1 MDGLGLVYTGQ
12 DNSGAAAV
20 LDEATFNPTDYWKG
34 RQKSIKDDIDKAVEA
49 KKLAEKAGVAYTAP
63 KDDSWVPMKQAIV
76 TPQLTELQNIFFTAM
91 KSGVKN
97 PDLDPTY
104 APILADKRRAIED
117 NIAKTKYYEAF
128 HKNAVDALSGDIKA
142 GTNVFEQKKS
152 QAEAQKFLDA
162 AAKGDTK
169 TMDEIM
175 KSGIVKRQF
184 NPVKAA
190 EDLNKMLGEKK
201 TYDDKS
207 ITDLGAGTNDYK
219 IKTLTTA
226 SPEELKEKAKLYW
239 EGNQDAQDNYT
250 LDEFY
255 KFAEKAKKQKEEE
268 EVKSKQSI
276 DKSTQQEWMD
286 GGSLKIGNNI
296 YSKIK
301 VPIDINTTPEGEARL
316 KANWERQN
324 ALVKQS
330 GGKAQIS
337 WEDYKA
343 QQKPIVANAD
353 AVSITKANTGEATQT
368 SGDKYFADDGTPV
381 FGSINY
387 IQPIG
392 DGKYEGI
399 ILVDKELTEEQKAE
413 GGNDKYL
420 GKVLKIQFYNDD
432 KSLNPNGG
440 KIKGEWGGL
449 APDQIYKK
457 MKEGDTKG
465 QKTTPAAKT
474 TPAPAAAGTRKRW
487 NSVTKKMEPY

>member
-207 ITDLGAGTNDYK
+207 ITDLGQGTNDYK

-268 EVKSKQSI
+268 EVKSKQTI
-276 DKSTQQEWMD
+276 DKSKEEEWSNGSYTRGNYRYTPVVTPTKLSETQAARDNYDKYAKTVKER
-286 GGSLKIGNNI
+286 GG
-296 YSKIK
+296 
-301 VPIDINTTPEGEARL
+301 TPESFEEYTA
-316 KANWERQN
+316 A
-324 ALVKQS
+324 ATPVV
-330 GGKAQIS
+330 I
-337 WEDYKA
+337 
-343 QQKPIVANAD
+343 PAD
-353 AVSITKANTGEATQT
+353 AVSIQKANTGEATKNAP
-368 SGDKYFADDGTPV
+368 DKWEDADGTQV
-381 FGSINY
+381 EGE
-387 IQPIG
+387 IQLIRP
-392 DGKYEGI
+392 DGKGGYLIGI
-399 ILVDKELTEEQKAE
+399 ATEITMTPEQKAE
-413 GGNDKYL
+413 GGV
-420 GKVLKIQFYNDD
+420 GKPGEFKWIPAN
-432 KSLNPNGG
+432 NPDGSPNRNSG
-440 KIKGEWGGL
+440 KLTGEWGGT
-449 APDQIYKK
+449 PKEIYEKAVNGNPNPKK
-457 MKEGDTKG
+457 KKEEPK
-465 QKTTPAAKT
+465 KTTPKYKGV
-474 TPAPAAAGTRKRW
+474 PQGGF
-487 NSVTKKMEPY
+487 